1 MIIERSTQG
10 FSGKSLGLA
19 LQLWERKEMDQ
30 GVRQLVFIA
39 AAVVT
44 AIARRAPGTASL
56 RWRVEWAVARSRL
69 TRLSLSGVNPVPSAP
84 EETLARCRLDREH
97 AAREDWLLEG

>member
-44 AIARRAPGTASL
+44 AIA
-56 RWRVEWAVARSRL
+56 V
-69 TRLSLSGVNPVPSAP
+69 
-84 EETLARCRLDREH
+84 
-97 AAREDWLLEG
+97 LLGQPL

>member
-44 AIARRAPGTASL
+44 AIAVLWDSLFEVACRMGSRALPINPT
-56 RWRVEWAVARSRL
+56 L
-69 TRLSLSGVNPVPSAP
+69 TFGRQPSP
-84 EETLARCRLDREH
+84 ERA
-97 AAREDWLLEG
+97 